1 MPLPSLVYE
10 IVIWLLD
17 PYINRDVPCRLF
29 PAIVLLPIE
38 SEDESNKAY
47 RISTLTAIK
56 LVGIFSILLV
66 QEFSEVALSGV

>member
-1 MPLPSLVYE
+1 MPSLVYE
-10 IVIWLLD
+10 TLIWLLY
-17 PYINRDVPCRLF
+17 PYNNRDA
-29 PAIVLLPIE
+29 PAWLSPLTVLLPIE
-38 SEDESNKAY
+38 REDESNKAY